1 MLNKTLVF
9 PVALEPRFKVV
20 GTDLKIRF
28 DGAKIRHRVWPRE
41 ARGLLDGEGVNRNS
55 VPTTL
60 SGSSLAV
67 RGCKKIWRRSRLARG
82 LSPRVCTSTPMG
94 KFTDGQKHRREV
106 FH

>member
-1 MLNKTLVF
+1 VLNKTLVF

-28 DGAKIRHRVWPRE
+28 DGAKIPHRVWPRE
-41 ARGLLDGEGVNRNS
+41 ARGGRKSKFGPNIFV
-55 VPTTL
+55 
-60 SGSSLAV
+60 GSSLAV
-67 RGCKKIWRRSRLARG
+67 RGCKKNWRRSRLARG

>member
-28 DGAKIRHRVWPRE
+28 DGAKIPHRVWPRE
-41 ARGLLDGEGVNRNS
+41 ARMPRSVNRNS

-67 RGCKKIWRRSRLARG
+67 RGCKKNWRRSRLARG